1 MSRGDGS
8 NWRLGQ
14 RLKEARLVSG
24 MTQRQAAEAIGVDP
38 NTIYSYEANRVNPSG
53 PALHALS
60 AVYGKSVEW
69 LYGIEDDLP
78 ASRSWLG
85 NRMMTL
91 YTLGDR
97 LREARLEKGL
107 TLEQAAERVGV
118 RLNTVW
124 SYEKNKF
131 QPSEPVLRLCAQI
144 YDKPV
149 EWFFG
154 EEEEPQAPSVRPGEA
169 LDTTPHAGSSGSDVV
184 SLAEV
189 QRDFSARFDK
199 LESYMRT
206 QAPAQAIAESR
217 TGYGPSHYDPS
228 DRSPVRLLE
237 VASAAGVG
245 AEVYDET
252 PVGLLWFRNDWL
264 QSHSIDPE
272 QSNIISV
279 RGESMEP
286 TLPDGCS
293 ILVDRKR
300 RDPHEDRIYVM
311 RTEEGLVVKR
321 ASKDEDGRWQIV
333 SDHPAWETMPW
344 ADDTEIIGEVRWAA
358 RTF

>member
-1 MSRGDGS
+1 
-8 NWRLGQ
+8 
-14 RLKEARLVSG
+14 
-24 MTQRQAAEAIGVDP
+24 MTE
-38 NTIYSYEANRVNPSG
+38 
-53 PALHALS
+53 
-60 AVYGKSVEW
+60 
-69 LYGIEDDLP
+69 
-78 ASRSWLG
+78 
-85 NRMMTL
+85 MMTL

-97 LREARLEKGL
+97 LREARLEKGF
-107 TLEQAAERVGV
+107 TLEHAAERVGV

-124 SYEKNKF
+124 CYEKNKF
-131 QPSEPVLRLCAQI
+131 RPSEPVLRLCAQI
-144 YDKPV
+144 YDKPY

-154 EEEEPQAPSVRPGEA
+154 EEDEPQGDSGRVNAPEPAAQSEPDALGGILSLDQVRQE
-169 LDTTPHAGSSGSDVV
+169 
-184 SLAEV
+184 
-189 QRDFSARFDK
+189 FSARFDR
-199 LESYMRT
+199 LETYIRA
-206 QAPAQAIAESR
+206 QAPVQAIAESR
-217 TGYGPSHYDPS
+217 PGYGPSNYGTS

-237 VASAAGVG
+237 FASAAGVG

-300 RDPHEDRIYVM
+300 REPHEDRIYVM

-321 ASKDEDGRWQIV
+321 VGKDPEGNWQIE
-333 SDHPAWETMPW
+333 SDNEDWEAVPW
-344 ADDTEIIGEVRWAA
+344 SNATEIIGEVRWLG
-358 RTF
+358 RTL